1 MKRDLRQYRDGELL
15 IEGKRLPVIFRR
27 RANARRIILRIDR
40 SGLGIVLTLP
50 HYTSQRAALTFAASE
65 KAWILD
71 RIARSPERVRF
82 APGQRIP
89 LRGRSHRIEA
99 TGGRG
104 TVRLCTTLEPAI
116 LVPGGAAHVERRLAD
131 WLKRQAALDLARASR
146 HHAERLGV
154 RFTRVAVRD
163 TASRWGSCS
172 ESGTLSYSWRLILAP
187 PFVLD
192 YVAAHEVAHLKEMNH
207 GRRFWSL
214 VHLLCPETDMARS
227 WLKTHGNGLH
237 LYGQ

>member
-82 APGQRIP
+82 TPGQRIP
-89 LRGRSHRIEA
+89 LRGRSHWIEA

-104 TVRLCTTLEPAI
+104 TVRLCTTPEPAI

-146 HHAERLGV
+146 LHAERLGV

-214 VHLLCPETDMARS
+214 VHMLCPETDMARS
-227 WLKTHGNGLH
+227 WLKTHGNALH

>member
-1 MKRDLRQYRDGELL
+1 MKRDLRQSRDGELV
-15 IEGKRLPVIFRR
+15 IEGKRLPVTFRR

-50 HYTSQRAALTFAASE
+50 HYTSQRAALTFAATE
-65 KAWILD
+65 KDWILD
-71 RIARSPERVRF
+71 RIARSPERVPF

-104 TVRLCTTLEPAI
+104 TVRLLATPEPAI
-116 LVPGGAAHVERRLAD
+116 LVPGGIVHVERRLAD
-131 WLKRQAALDLARASR
+131 WLKRQAALDLARAS
-146 HHAERLGV
+146 HLHAERLGV

-172 ESGTLSYSWRLILAP
+172 ASGTLSYSWRLILAP
-187 PFVLD
+187 AFVLD

-214 VHLLCPETDMARS
+214 VHMLCPEADMARR